1 MIYLLSE
8 QDLIDRIVNIKNL
21 NSNCFKYLEE
31 SSKELLTQQIIYTV
45 ARLVTKKMEPVR
57 LSEIAQSISNT
68 TNKAQQDNIRLTIEK
83 TLLKCGI
90 IEKLRYSVR
99 DVRYILTA
107 YRFQKTQNIDS
118 FRGDRLNNI
127 GQIFELPKNLWP
139 IPDEYF
145 LLKTTKNSLESTLKK
160 INSDFD
166 SGSILKGKYENIV
179 LDLNNKLEKISTAIR
194 TKYEKLDL
202 LVIK

>member
-1 MIYLLSE
+1 MLSE
-8 QDLIDRIVNIKNL
+8 QDLIDRIVNIRNL
-21 NSNCFKYLEE
+21 NAKCFKYLEE
-31 SSKELLTQQIIYTV
+31 SSKDLLTQQIIYAV
-45 ARLVTKKMEPVR
+45 AKLVTKKMEPVK
-57 LSEIAQSISNT
+57 LSEIAQSVSNT

-118 FRGDRLNNI
+118 FRGDRVDNI
-127 GQIFELPKNLWP
+127 GQIFELPKSLWP

-145 LLKTTKNSLESTLKK
+145 LLKATKSSLEATLKK

-166 SGSILKGKYENIV
+166 SGSIPKGRYENII
-179 LDLNNKLEKISTAIR
+179 LDLNNKLEKITIEIR
-194 TKYEKLDL
+194 AKYEKLDP

>member
-1 MIYLLSE
+1 MPPSE
-8 QDLIDRIVNIKNL
+8 QDLIGRIVNIKNL
-21 NSNCFKYLEE
+21 NVNCFKYLEE
-31 SSKELLTQQIIYTV
+31 SSKDLLTQQVIYAV
-45 ARLVTKKMEPVR
+45 ANLVAKKMEPVK
-57 LSEIAQSISNT
+57 LSEISQIISNST
-68 TNKAQQDNIRLTIEK
+68 EKAQQDNIRITIEK

-90 IEKLRYSVR
+90 IEKLRYSVK

-118 FRGDRLNNI
+118 FRGDRVDHV
-127 GQIFELPKNLWP
+127 GEVFELPKAMWP

-145 LLKTTKNSLESTLKK
+145 VLKATKAAIEFALKK

-166 SGSILKGKYENIV
+166 AGLIQRGKFESLT
-179 LDLNNKLEKISTAIR
+179 LDLNNRLAQTTLQIR
-194 TKYEKLDL
+194 AKYEKLDP

>member
-1 MIYLLSE
+1 MLSE
-8 QDLIDRIVNIKNL
+8 QDLIDRIVTIKNL

-31 SSKELLTQQIIYTV
+31 SSKELLTQQIIYAV

-107 YRFQKTQNIDS
+107 YRFQKTENIDS
-118 FRGDRLNNI
+118 FRGDRLDNI

-145 LLKTTKNSLESTLKK
+145 LLKTTKSSLESTLKK

-179 LDLNNKLEKISTAIR
+179 LDLNNKLEKITTTIR

>member
-1 MIYLLSE
+1 
-8 QDLIDRIVNIKNL
+8 
-21 NSNCFKYLEE
+21 LEE
-31 SSKELLTQQIIYTV
+31 SSKELLTQQIIYAV

-118 FRGDRLNNI
+118 FRGDRLDNI
-127 GQIFELPKNLWP
+127 GQIFELPKSLWP

-145 LLKTTKNSLESTLKK
+145 LLKITKSSLESTLKK

-166 SGSILKGKYENIV
+166 SGSIPKGKYENIV
-179 LDLNNKLEKISTAIR
+179 LDLNDKLKKISTTIR

>member
-1 MIYLLSE
+1 MLSE
-8 QDLIDRIVNIKNL
+8 QDLIDRIVNIRNL
-21 NSNCFKYLEE
+21 NAKCFKYLEE
-31 SSKELLTQQIIYTV
+31 SSKDLLTQQIIYAV
-45 ARLVTKKMEPVR
+45 AKLVTKKMEPVR
-57 LSEIAQSISNT
+57 LSEIAQSVSNT

-118 FRGDRLNNI
+118 FRGDRVDNI

-145 LLKTTKNSLESTLKK
+145 LLKATKSSLEATLKK

-166 SGSILKGKYENIV
+166 SGSISKGRYENII
-179 LDLNNKLEKISTAIR
+179 LDLNNKLEKVTIQIR
-194 TKYEKLDL
+194 AQYEKLDP

>member
-1 MIYLLSE
+1 MLSE
-8 QDLIDRIVNIKNL
+8 QDLIDRIVTIKNL
-21 NSNCFKYLEE
+21 NNNCFKYLEE
-31 SSKELLTQQIIYTV
+31 SSKGLLTQQIIYAV

-57 LSEIAQSISNT
+57 LSEIAQSIFNT

-118 FRGDRLNNI
+118 FRGDRLDNI
-127 GQIFELPKNLWP
+127 GQVFELPKNLWP

-145 LLKTTKNSLESTLKK
+145 LLKTTKNSLEYTLKK

-166 SGSILKGKYENIV
+166 SGSIPKGKYENMV
-179 LDLNNKLEKISTAIR
+179 LDLNDKLEKISTTIR
-194 TKYEKLDL
+194 TKYDKLDL

>member
-1 MIYLLSE
+1 LLSE
-8 QDLIDRIVNIKNL
+8 QDLIDRIVTIKNL
-21 NSNCFKYLEE
+21 NNNCFKYLEE
-31 SSKELLTQQIIYTV
+31 SSKGLLTQQIIYAV

-57 LSEIAQSISNT
+57 LSEIAQSIFNT

-118 FRGDRLNNI
+118 FRGDRLDNI
-127 GQIFELPKNLWP
+127 GQVFELPKNLWP

-145 LLKTTKNSLESTLKK
+145 LLKTTKNSLEYTLKK

-166 SGSILKGKYENIV
+166 SGSIPKGKYENMV
-179 LDLNNKLEKISTAIR
+179 LDLNDKLEKISTTIR
-194 TKYEKLDL
+194 TKYDKLDL

>member
-1 MIYLLSE
+1 MLSE
-8 QDLIDRIVNIKNL
+8 QDLIDRIVNVRNL
-21 NSNCFKYLEE
+21 NTNCFKYLEE
-31 SSKELLTQQIIYTV
+31 SSKDLLTQQIIYAV
-45 ARLVTKKMEPVR
+45 AKLVAKKMEPVR
-57 LSEIAQSISNT
+57 LSEIAQSVSNT

-118 FRGDRLNNI
+118 FRGDRVDNI
-127 GQIFELPKNLWP
+127 GQIFELPKSLWP

-145 LLKTTKNSLESTLKK
+145 LLKVTKSSLEATLKK

-166 SGSILKGKYENIV
+166 SGSISKGRYENII
-179 LDLNNKLEKISTAIR
+179 LDLNNKLEKVTIKIR
-194 TKYEKLDL
+194 VQYEKLDP

>member
-1 MIYLLSE
+1 MLSE
-8 QDLIDRIVNIKNL
+8 QDLIDRIVTIKNL

-31 SSKELLTQQIIYTV
+31 SSKELLTQQIIYAV

-107 YRFQKTQNIDS
+107 YRFQKTENIDS

-145 LLKTTKNSLESTLKK
+145 LLKTTKSSLESTLKK

-179 LDLNNKLEKISTAIR
+179 LDLNNKLEKITTTIR

>member
-1 MIYLLSE
+1 MLSE

-21 NSNCFKYLEE
+21 NGNCFKYLEE
-31 SSKELLTQQIIYTV
+31 SSNRLLTQQIIYAV

-107 YRFQKTQNIDS
+107 YRFQKTENIDS
-118 FRGDRLNNI
+118 FRGDRLDNI

-145 LLKTTKNSLESTLKK
+145 LLKITKSSLESTLKK

-179 LDLNNKLEKISTAIR
+179 LDLNNKLEKITTTIR